1 MRKSVKEIEDVL
13 QNHGYSIDTIIF
25 NVMKTF
31 KLKMLCNRVGFIKQD
46 GYSTSEIITLIVML
60 PLMLLKSVNDNKLTV
75 EFKSSFEVEI
85 DIYERKIQ
93 LYMKNQILV

>member
-31 KLKMLCNRVGFIKQD
+31 KLKTLCNRVGFIKQD
-46 GYSTSEIITLIVML
+46 GYSTSEIITLIVMF
-60 PLMLLKSVNDNKLTV
+60 PLILLKSVNAFYKS
-75 EFKSSFEVEI
+75 EFQKGNL
-85 DIYERKIQ
+85 YEKRYYLSLEEQ
-93 LYMKNQILV
+93 